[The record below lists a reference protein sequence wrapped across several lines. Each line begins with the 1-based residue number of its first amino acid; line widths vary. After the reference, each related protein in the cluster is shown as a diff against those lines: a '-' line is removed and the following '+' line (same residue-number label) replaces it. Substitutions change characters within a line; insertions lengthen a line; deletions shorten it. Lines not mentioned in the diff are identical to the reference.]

1 MTILIFALFLLL
13 NVSFL
18 NAQEQTEIKQL
29 YKLPETS
36 SVSSKVSEQN
46 SFVNNFLIG
55 SDNGLYRITSNNSS
69 LCIWNEGRVD
79 QLLLLENENSDGT
92 KTQSWAMRTSKG
104 IFVTQ
109 DLENFE
115 ERDKGLLFLPV
126 KSVNTRHICLRNV
139 DFYFL
144 VAL

>member
-46 SFVNNFLIG
+46 SFLNNFLIG
-55 SDNGLYRITSNNSS
+55 SDNGLYRITSN
-69 LCIWNEGRVD
+69 V
-79 QLLLLENENSDGT
+79 
-92 KTQSWAMRTSKG
+92 
-104 IFVTQ
+104 V
-109 DLENFE
+109 
-115 ERDKGLLFLPV
+115 
-126 KSVNTRHICLRNV
+126 
-139 DFYFL
+139 
-144 VAL
+144 